1 LAYTDDGNDS
11 VTLVLILNTNITVSA
26 GCPTAVTITPSTGTF
41 EAGDVLTCDADGYP
55 QPSYQWT
62 DSNGVVVSSTSTV
75 NLTAGVF
82 NLTCTAT
89 GNLAAPCSASHF
101 ISAIANSKQ
110 RKQHNTLVT
119 KSLIKTPSV
128 G

>member
-1 LAYTDDGNDS
+1 MN
-11 VTLVLILNTNITVSA
+11 LNTILSA

-62 DSNGVVVSSTSTV
+62 DIGGVILSSTSTMT
-75 NLTAGVF
+75 LPAGEF

-89 GNLAAPCSASHF
+89 GNLAAPCSASDF
-101 ISAIANSKQ
+101 ISGIANSK
-110 RKQHNTLVT
+110 
-119 KSLIKTPSV
+119 
-128 G
+128 